1 MCDHFLLE
9 MLIFKSFPLF
19 NDLKKI
25 ASFIFK
31 DFVKMFEK
39 QFNIMCSL
47 MQQDGKLMNIFPI

>member
-1 MCDHFLLE
+1 
-9 MLIFKSFPLF
+9 MLIFKLFPLF

-39 QFNIMCSL
+39 QFNIMYSL